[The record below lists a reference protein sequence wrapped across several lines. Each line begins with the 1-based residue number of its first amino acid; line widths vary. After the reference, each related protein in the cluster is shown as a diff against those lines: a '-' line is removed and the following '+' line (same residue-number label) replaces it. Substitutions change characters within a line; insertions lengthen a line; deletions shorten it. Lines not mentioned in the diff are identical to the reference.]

1 MAASKCIV
9 VNPWHWLDADGSL
22 PVEPPRL
29 RALALR
35 VAQCIEA
42 GGPIARRHGRET
54 LIPCRRRPGGK
65 TCPGLL
71 HVRKQ
76 DDDAILAFCVI
87 CRSDELYIHSW
98 GDTLWA
104 EGAMEPLLYDEVA
117 ADEVAAGVVDH
128 RRGAHGDQADEV
140 FAVALRQIGSRITPA
155 EAREIIARHSDGNVV
170 LEAILRDASKPITT
184 TSLDRFMPALV
195 DFVRTV
201 PIAVHPV
208 MRRPKLLVDR
218 E

>member
-42 GGPIARRHGRET
+42 GGPLDRRHGRET

-65 TCPGLL
+65 ACPGLL

-87 CRSDELYIHSW
+87 CRSDEFYIHSW
-98 GDTLWA
+98 EDTLWA
-104 EGAMEPLLYDEVA
+104 EGAMAPLLYDEIT
-117 ADEVAAGVVDH
+117 ADEVAAGAVDK
-128 RRGAHGDQADEV
+128 
-140 FAVALRQIGSRITPA
+140 GSRP
-155 EAREIIARHSDGNVV
+155 S
-170 LEAILRDASKPITT
+170 S
-184 TSLDRFMPALV
+184 TSCAPCPSPSTR
-195 DFVRTV
+195 
-201 PIAVHPV
+201 
-208 MRRPKLLVDR
+208 
-218 E
+218 